1 MKDSQTVY
9 DTKGIRAHT
18 HRELIRK
25 WLEKFVYSEG
35 FKKKKRKKKKEDRCT
50 IAVRLGALRG
60 QSRIRYLLPPPGF
73 SASGRHLVSITG
85 KPLGFPWIHVQEFIK
100 WANKNLDSES
110 IFFFAA
116 RIARVGYGPYP
127 FFLLKWCLRVSV

>member
-35 FKKKKRKKKKEDRCT
+35 FKKKKKEKKKGGQVHYCCPSRSLT
-50 IAVRLGALRG
+50 WAIPNSVFIA
-60 QSRIRYLLPPPGF
+60 
-73 SASGRHLVSITG
+73 T
-85 KPLGFPWIHVQEFIK
+85 PWIQCIRETFGEHHWKTSWIP
-100 WANKNLDSES
+100 LDSRTG
-110 IFFFAA
+110 IHKM
-116 RIARVGYGPYP
+116 GQ
-127 FFLLKWCLRVSV
+127 